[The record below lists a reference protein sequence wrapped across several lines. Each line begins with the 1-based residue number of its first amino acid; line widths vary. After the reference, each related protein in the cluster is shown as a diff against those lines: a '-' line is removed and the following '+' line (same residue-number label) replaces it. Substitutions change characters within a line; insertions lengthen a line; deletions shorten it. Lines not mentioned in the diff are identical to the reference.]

1 MAGGMA
7 GAVKAPPATLLL
19 NKALLDK
26 GDDST
31 SNAII
36 SAFRGVA
43 AFDAFAKAEMD
54 DILKRDAED
63 DEKLAAGIAMAVKK
77 GVLAANPP
85 VERLTKGVHRRPA
98 TW

>member
-1 MAGGMA
+1 MA
-7 GAVKAPPATLLL
+7 GAGKRSATLLL

-43 AFDAFAKAEMD
+43 ASMRSPAEWT
-54 DILKRDAED
+54 ISSSATRRTTRSWRRDCDGSE
-63 DEKLAAGIAMAVKK
+63 K

-85 VERLTKGVHRRPA
+85 VERLI
-98 TW
+98 